1 MSKVV
6 SVKARYKR
14 VSQPKKEVRE
24 VKEFE
29 TLTMADFEKM
39 ADRSPPSGAKNIVTT
54 LQGVLGEN
62 EAKVFELD
70 WRQYSG
76 LRRHVS
82 ILGNK
87 ALLKAKLQGYRD
99 TGEGRFY
106 KVAVARA

>member
-1 MSKVV
+1 MP
-6 SVKARYKR
+6 KAKKA
-14 VSQPKKEVRE
+14 SEPKKELRE

-29 TLTMADFEKM
+29 TLTMADFDKM
-39 ADRSPPSGAKNIVTT
+39 GDKSPPSGAKNIVTT
-54 LQGVLGEN
+54 LLGVLGEN

-76 LRRHVS
+76 LRRHIS

-99 TGEGRFY
+99 TPSEGRAY